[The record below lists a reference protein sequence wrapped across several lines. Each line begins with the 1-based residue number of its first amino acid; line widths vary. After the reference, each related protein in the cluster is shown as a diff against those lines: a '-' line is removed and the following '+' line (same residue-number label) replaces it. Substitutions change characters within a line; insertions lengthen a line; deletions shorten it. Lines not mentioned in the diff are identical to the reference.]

1 MPALR
6 LSEASRGIESLFAQD
21 MPRTEYAKEQLMS
34 DFLAV
39 TVDKFT
45 FKVATDRFYTRE
57 GVWVQPSPLT
67 PRPAGEGLRIGLS
80 DFLQQRSGD
89 IAFAEI
95 RPVGAVLAA
104 GDEVASIETI
114 KVNVALSSPVSG
126 QVIEVNPEME
136 TAPEAINQDPYGAG
150 WLAVIA
156 ASDWE
161 ADRSHLLDP
170 AAYFEVVK
178 REAEEEAKK
187 L

>member
-1 MPALR
+1 MP
-6 LSEASRGIESLFAQD
+6 E
-21 MPRTEYAKEQLMS
+21 
-34 DFLAV
+34 FLET

-57 GVWVQPSPLT
+57 GVWAL
-67 PRPAGEGLRIGLS
+67 AEGNRVRLGLS

-95 RPVGAVLAA
+95 KPIGTALTTGTNLHRSNDQGQRGVDFA
-104 GDEVASIETI
+104 GERQRD
-114 KVNVALSSPVSG
+114 
-126 QVIEVNPEME
+126 QVNPEMD

-161 ADRSHLLDP
+161 TDRSQLLNA
-170 AAYFEVVK
+170 AAYFDVVK
-178 REAEEEAKK
+178 REAEEEMKK
-187 L
+187 P

>member
-1 MPALR
+1 
-6 LSEASRGIESLFAQD
+6 
-21 MPRTEYAKEQLMS
+21 MS
-34 DFLAV
+34 DYLEV

-45 FKVATDRFYTRE
+45 FKVAPDRFYTRE
-57 GVWVQPSPLT
+57 GVWALPEADRV
-67 PRPAGEGLRIGLS
+67 RVGLS

-95 RPVGAVLAA
+95 KPIGTTLVAE
-104 GDEVASIETI
+104 DEVASIETI
-114 KVNVALSSPVSG
+114 KVSIALASPING
-126 QVIEVNPEME
+126 TVIEVNLAME

-161 ADRSHLLDP
+161 TDRSRLLDA

-178 REAEEEAKK
+178 REAEEETKK
-187 L
+187 P

>member
-1 MPALR
+1 MA
-6 LSEASRGIESLFAQD
+6 E
-21 MPRTEYAKEQLMS
+21 
-34 DFLAV
+34 FLEV

-45 FKVATDRFYTRE
+45 FKVAADRFYTH
-57 GVWVQPSPLT
+57 
-67 PRPAGEGLRIGLS
+67 EGLWVLPEADRVRIGLS

-95 RPVGAVLAA
+95 QPIDTVLAI

-114 KVNVALSSPVSG
+114 KVNVALSSPISG
-126 QVIEVNPEME
+126 QVIEVNPAMD
-136 TAPEAINQDPYGAG
+136 TTPEAINQDPYGAG

-161 ADRSHLLDP
+161 ADRSQLLDP
-170 AAYFEVVK
+170 QAYFDVMK
-178 REAEEEAKK
+178 AEAEAEAGK

>member
-1 MPALR
+1 MLQY
-6 LSEASRGIESLFAQD
+6 LE
-21 MPRTEYAKEQLMS
+21 
-34 DFLAV
+34 V

-45 FKVATDRFYTRE
+45 FRVAADRWYTRE
-57 GVWVQPSPLT
+57 GVWALPEADRV
-67 PRPAGEGLRIGLS
+67 RVGLA

-95 RPVGAVLAA
+95 KPIGTMLAA

-114 KVNVALSSPVSG
+114 KVNVILGSPLNG
-126 QVIEVNPEME
+126 HVIEANPALEA
-136 TAPEAINQDPYGAG
+136 APEAINQDPYGAG

-161 ADRSHLLDP
+161 TDRSRLLDA

-178 REAEEEAKK
+178 REAEEETKK
-187 L
+187 P